1 MKKEEVIMKIK
12 MNGEDYIHPDEDCTL
27 SQVLIVYLSRED
39 IEQVRGIAVA
49 MNGSLVRKTDWR
61 STLVEEG
68 DEIEVLTATQGG

>member
-1 MKKEEVIMKIK
+1 MKIK

-27 SQVLIVYLSRED
+27 SQVLIVYLSREN

-61 STLVEEG
+61 NILVEEG
-68 DEIEVLTATQGG
+68 DELEVLTATQGG

>member
-1 MKKEEVIMKIK
+1 MKIR

-49 MNGSLVRKTDWR
+49 INGSLVRKNDWR
-61 STLVEEG
+61 NTLVEEG
-68 DEIEVLTATQGG
+68 DELEVLTATQGG

>member
-1 MKKEEVIMKIK
+1 MKIK

-49 MNGSLVRKTDWR
+49 ING
-61 STLVEEG
+61 
-68 DEIEVLTATQGG
+68 

>member
-1 MKKEEVIMKIK
+1 MKIK

-49 MNGSLVRKTDWR
+49 INGSLVRKTDWR
-61 STLVEEG
+61 NTLVEEG
-68 DEIEVLTATQGG
+68 DELEVLTATQGG

>member
-1 MKKEEVIMKIK
+1 MKIK